1 MAASAQARA
10 VVERLALGS
19 SRVSRPLHIYLG
31 AVLGAACTVN
41 RDSVSDQCVRAA
53 PQCFWHRRRSQY
65 QITRRTLN
73 CTPKRLNDSHSG
85 RTAP

>member
-19 SRVSRPLHIYLG
+19 SRVSRPLHISLG

-41 RDSVSDQCVRAA
+41 RDSDQCVCAQRPSAFGIVVAA
-53 PQCFWHRRRSQY
+53 N
-65 QITRRTLN
+65 TRLLDALSIAHPN
-73 CTPKRLNDSHSG
+73 G
-85 RTAP
+85 